1 MREKSFYV
9 NRGSFFVCTYTF
21 EVYPSSIIF
30 KSNLYYMKK
39 RILLWY
45 IPIMGIPLIFRDID
59 KYLINA
65 NHALINA
72 IYQAVISGGLILYLL
87 RWL

>member
-1 MREKSFYV
+1 MREKGSYV

-30 KSNLYYMKK
+30 NYMKK

-59 KYLINA
+59 KGLINA

-72 IYQAVISGGLILYLL
+72 IYIRL
-87 RWL
+87 

>member
-1 MREKSFYV
+1 
-9 NRGSFFVCTYTF
+9 
-21 EVYPSSIIF
+21 
-30 KSNLYYMKK
+30 MKK

-59 KYLINA
+59 KGLINA

-72 IYQAVISGGLILYLL
+72 IYIYQALISSILILYLL

>member
-1 MREKSFYV
+1 
-9 NRGSFFVCTYTF
+9 
-21 EVYPSSIIF
+21 
-30 KSNLYYMKK
+30 MKK

-59 KYLINA
+59 NGLVNA

-87 RWL
+87 GWL

>member
-1 MREKSFYV
+1 MRRKGFYV
-9 NRGSFFVCTYTF
+9 NRGSFFCVYLYI

-45 IPIMGIPLIFRDID
+45 IPIIGIPFIFRDID
-59 KYLINA
+59 RGLVNA
-65 NHALINA
+65 NQALINA
-72 IYQAVISGGLILYLL
+72 IYQAVISGTIILYLL
-87 RWL
+87 GWL

>member
-1 MREKSFYV
+1 MREKGFYV
-9 NRGSFFVCTYTF
+9 NRGLFFCVYLYIG
-21 EVYPSSIIF
+21 VYPSSIIF

-45 IPIMGIPLIFRDID
+45 IPLIGIPFIFSDID
-59 KYLINA
+59 RGLVNA

-72 IYQAVISGGLILYLL
+72 IYQAVISGILILYLL
-87 RWL
+87 GWL

>member
-1 MREKSFYV
+1 
-9 NRGSFFVCTYTF
+9 
-21 EVYPSSIIF
+21 
-30 KSNLYYMKK
+30 MKK

-45 IPIMGIPLIFRDID
+45 IPIMGIPFISRDID
-59 KYLINA
+59 KGLVNA

-87 RWL
+87 KWL